1 MGVHVGVHV
10 DVNVGVGD
18 FENLLTSVMLH
29 DATFSVV
36 GTAGN
41 CLLLYR
47 RADTPNVR

>member
-10 DVNVGVGD
+10 DVGVGD
-18 FENLLTSVMLH
+18 FEHLLASVMLH